1 MHALGISLPL
11 QLGCCSRATIYESLC
26 LLGWLEA
33 EGVEQRGICGLSMG
47 GVHASM
53 TAGLYPRPLAI
64 TPLLTPRS
72 AAVAYCDGA
81 LAPLMAWRALLQ
93 EKDVADNEVIL
104 RLDRCRCM

>member
-1 MHALGISLPL
+1 
-11 QLGCCSRATIYESLC
+11 
-26 LLGWLEA
+26 
-33 EGVEQRGICGLSMG
+33 
-47 GVHASM
+47 VHASM

-93 EKDVADNEVIL
+93 ERDTADNEVRGSRRGGGVL
-104 RLDRCRCM
+104 QQVGTGS

>member
-1 MHALGISLPL
+1 
-11 QLGCCSRATIYESLC
+11 
-26 LLGWLEA
+26 
-33 EGVEQRGICGLSMG
+33 MG

-104 RLDRCRCM
+104 WLGRCSCM